1 MTADK
6 HVEHGGYEYAETV
19 VIGAGQQG
27 CGVAGALQERGREAL
42 VLERGEIGQAWAHER
57 WDSLLVGSGNLSVRF
72 PGREYDGDDPYGLP
86 SGPELARRLRRYA
99 AERKL
104 RVRQHT
110 PVQKVECPPDV
121 SDRDDVRFRT
131 HLASGG
137 VIGSRNLVA
146 AVGGYAAPRT
156 PALAA
161 DVDPAVLQ
169 IHSRDYRNPEALPDG
184 AVLVVGAGISGQQI
198 ADELVDSGR
207 RTFLAVGR
215 HRAWPRRYRG
225 RGIQEWLQALPPL
238 YEEFGAAGGDGG
250 PVLPG
255 LPVTA
260 VNDRTGDLNVGAL
273 AAKGVTLVGSVRAAD
288 GGRLLL
294 KDNVVATAEE
304 SARSF
309 RRAVDLIDTVIRE
322 RGFAA
327 PQENPAPAMPLDGV
341 TAFGETLDLAHHGIT
356 ALVWCTGF
364 GPDYG
369 ILPRHVLDAN
379 GAPVQRKGLLGALPG
394 LYYAGLPDGNS
405 LASVGIAANVENGRF
420 IARLIHVDHVM
431 RSGSPMSL
439 ATAWE
444 HARKGRYPPGA
455 AGGS

>member
-1 MTADK
+1 MAADK
-6 HVEHGGYEYAETV
+6 QVGYTGNTAYAETV

-42 VLERGEIGQAWAHER
+42 VLEQGEIGQAWAHER
-57 WDSLLVGSGNLSVRF
+57 WDSLLIGSGNLSVRF
-72 PGREYDGDDPYGLP
+72 PGWEYEGDDPYGCP
-86 SGPELARRLRRYA
+86 SGPELARLLRRYV
-99 AERKL
+99 AEREL

-110 PVQKVECPPDV
+110 PVRKVECLPDV

-131 HLASGG
+131 HLAAGD
-137 VIGSRNLVA
+137 VVESRNLVA

-161 DVDPAVLQ
+161 DVDPAVHR
-169 IHSRDYRNPEALPDG
+169 IHSRDYRNPGALPDG

-198 ADELVDSGR
+198 ADELVDAGR
-207 RTFLAVGR
+207 RTFLSVGR

-225 RGIQEWLQALPPL
+225 RGIQEWIGALPSL
-238 YEEFGAAGGDGG
+238 YEEFGTVGGDGG

-260 VNDRTGDLNVGAL
+260 IRDKGADLNLGTL

-288 GGRLLL
+288 GLVLLL
-294 KDNVVATAEE
+294 KDNVVAVAEE

-309 RRAVDLIDTVIRE
+309 RQVLDTIDARIRE

-327 PQENPAPAMPLDGV
+327 PEERPAPEVSMEHVAD
-341 TAFGETLDLAHHGIT
+341 FGDSLDLSRHGIT
-356 ALVWCTGF
+356 TIVWCTGF
-364 GPDYG
+364 GPDYR
-369 ILPRHVLDAN
+369 ILPDHVLDEH
-379 GAPVQRKGLLGALPG
+379 GAPLQEKGLLGVLPG

-405 LASVGIAANVENGRF
+405 IAPAGIAANVENGRY
-420 IARLIHVDHVM
+420 IARLIHIDHVL
-431 RSGSPMSL
+431 RTGSP
-439 ATAWE
+439 
-444 HARKGRYPPGA
+444 A
-455 AGGS
+455 ALVAA

>member
-1 MTADK
+1 MAAD
-6 HVEHGGYEYAETV
+6 EYAETV

-57 WDSLLVGSGNLSVRF
+57 WDSLLIGSGNQSVRF
-72 PGREYDGDDPYGLP
+72 PGRDYDGDDPYGCP
-86 SGPELARRLRRYA
+86 SGPELADRLRRYA
-99 AERKL
+99 TERKL

-110 PVQKVECPPDV
+110 PVRKVECPPDA
-121 SDRDDVRFRT
+121 SDHDDVRFRT

-156 PALAA
+156 PALAS
-161 DVDPAVLQ
+161 DIDPAVHQ
-169 IHSRDYRNPEALPDG
+169 IHSRDYRNPRSLPDG

-198 ADELVDSGR
+198 ADELVESGR
-207 RTFLAVGR
+207 RTFLSVGR

-225 RGIQEWLQALPPL
+225 RGIQEWIRLLPSL

-260 VNDRTGDLNVGAL
+260 VNDKSGDLNVGTL
-273 AAKGVTLVGSVRAAD
+273 AAKGVTPVGSVSAAD

-294 KDNVVATAEE
+294 KDNVLALAEE

-309 RRAVDLIDTVIRE
+309 RRALDVIDTVIRE
-322 RGFAA
+322 RGFAV
-327 PQENPAPAMPLDGV
+327 PEEDPAPEMPLDDV
-341 TAFGETLDLAHHGIT
+341 TAFGETLDLAHHAIAT
-356 ALVWCTGF
+356 IIWCTGF

-369 ILPRHVLDAN
+369 ILPRHVLDEN
-379 GAPVQRKGLLGALPG
+379 GAPVQREGLLGALPG

-405 LASVGIAANVENGRF
+405 LAPVGIEANVANGRF

-431 RSGSPMSL
+431 RAGSPAPL
-439 ATAWE
+439 VTV
-444 HARKGRYPPGA
+444 
-455 AGGS
+455 

>member
-1 MTADK
+1 M
-6 HVEHGGYEYAETV
+6 ETV

-27 CGVAGALQERGREAL
+27 CGVAGALQEVGREAL

-57 WDSLLVGSGNLSVRF
+57 WDSLLIGSGNQSVRL
-72 PGREYDGDDPYGLP
+72 PGWEYDGGDPYGCP
-86 SGPELARRLRRYA
+86 SGPELARVLRRYA

-104 RVRQHT
+104 DVRQHT
-110 PVQKVECPPDV
+110 AVRRVECPPDA

-131 HLASGG
+131 HLEGGG

-161 DVDPAVLQ
+161 DVDASVHQ
-169 IHSRDYRNPEALPDG
+169 IHSHAYRNPEGLPDG

-198 ADELVDSGR
+198 ADELVDAGR
-207 RTFLAVGR
+207 RTFLSVGR

-225 RGIQEWLQALPPL
+225 RGIPEWMRALPSL
-238 YEEFGAAGGDGG
+238 YEEFGAVGGDGG

-260 VNDRTGDLNVGAL
+260 IRDKRADLNLGTL

-288 GGRLLL
+288 GRRLHL
-294 KDNVVATAEE
+294 KDNVVAVAEE

-309 RRAVDLIDTVIRE
+309 RRVIDMIDAHIRE
-322 RGFAA
+322 RGFPA
-327 PQENPAPAMPLDGV
+327 PQERPAPAVCLEHVAD
-341 TAFGETLDLAHHGIT
+341 FGDRLDLAGHGIAT
-356 ALVWCTGF
+356 IVWCTGF
-364 GPDYG
+364 GPDYR
-369 ILPRHVLDAN
+369 ILPDHVLDEH
-379 GAPVQRKGLLGALPG
+379 GAPIQNRGLLGALPG

-405 LASVGIAANVENGRF
+405 LLPVGIGANVENGRF
-420 IARLIHVDHVM
+420 IARLIHADHVL
-431 RSGSPMSL
+431 RTDPSAPL
-439 ATAWE
+439 VPA
-444 HARKGRYPPGA
+444 
-455 AGGS
+455 

>member
-1 MTADK
+1 MAAG
-6 HVEHGGYEYAETV
+6 EHIEYDACDEYAETV

-57 WDSLLVGSGNLSVRF
+57 WDSLLIGSGNQSVRF
-72 PGREYDGDDPYGLP
+72 PGWDYSGDDPYGCP
-86 SGPELARRLRRYA
+86 SGPELARVLRRYA

-110 PVQKVECPPDV
+110 PVRQVECPPDA
-121 SDRDDVRFRT
+121 SDHDDVRFRT

-156 PALAA
+156 PAPAA
-161 DVDPAVLQ
+161 DVDPAVHQ
-169 IHSRDYRNPEALPDG
+169 IHSHDYRNPRSLPDG

-198 ADELVDSGR
+198 ADELVESGR
-207 RTFLAVGR
+207 RTFLSVGR

-238 YEEFGAAGGDGG
+238 YEEFGNAGGDGG

-260 VNDRTGDLNVGAL
+260 VKDKSGDLNVGAL

-309 RRAVDLIDTVIRE
+309 RRALDVIDTVIRD

-327 PQENPAPAMPLDGV
+327 PEENPAPVMPMDGV
-341 TAFGETLDLAHHGIT
+341 SDFGEALDLARHAVTSII
-356 ALVWCTGF
+356 WCTGF

-369 ILPRHVLDAN
+369 ILPRHVLDEN
-379 GAPVQRKGLLGALPG
+379 GAPVQLKGLIGALPG
-394 LYYAGLPDGNS
+394 LYYAGLPDGDS
-405 LASVGIAANVENGRF
+405 LAPVGIGANVENGRF

-431 RSGSPMSL
+431 RSGSPEPL
-439 ATAWE
+439 VTA
-444 HARKGRYPPGA
+444 
-455 AGGS
+455 